1 MNNYSKKT
9 KVTVTLTEVEQ
20 AQVDRKVAYSIEKKS
35 ALSKEKLVEKYTKQV
50 IAQRPTPMSA
60 KEIAKMESRSAMEAK
75 ANDPSYSFDWLGY
88 GDQASYQR
96 ACLGSKWAK

>member
-1 MNNYSKKT
+1 MNKYSKKV
-9 KVTVTLTEVEQ
+9 KQVITLTEVEQ
-20 AQVDRKVAYSIEKKS
+20 DQVNRKVADSIEKKS
-35 ALSKEKLVEKYTKQV
+35 ALSKEKLIEMFTKQV
-50 IAQRPTPMSA
+50 IAQRPTPMTS

-75 ANDPSYSFDWLGY
+75 ANDPSYSFDWFGY